1 MKKILAIA
9 AVLILLLTL
18 AVPAFAVDADDVD
31 LVSSVEAEP
40 ETLTATDGTPV
51 VIGPVDEAEVSVG
64 TLVVVV
70 NAVDANVDGVEVYD
84 ISAVDASGNPVD
96 RDTPITV
103 DIPFDQAQLVVAV
116 LIKNDDGSWTS
127 VPFTADAD
135 SVLCQFPHLTPVA
148 FVLGTKVEPA
158 PGTEPAPGPGTE
170 PAPGPGPVP
179 SPQTGY
185 SIALWAILAVAMV
198 ACAGYCFVSAR
209 KKTAE

>member
-18 AVPAFAVDADDVD
+18 AVPAFAVD
-31 LVSSVEAEP
+31 SVTAEP
-40 ETLTATDGTPV
+40 ETITAEDGTPV
-51 VIGPVDEAEVSVG
+51 VVEPVDNDDVDVSK
-64 TLVVVV
+64 LMVVV
-70 NAVDANVDGVEVYD
+70 NKLEANVEGAELFD
-84 ISAVDASGNPVD
+84 ISAVDAAGNPVE

-103 DIPFDQAQLVVAV
+103 DIPFDHPELVVAV
-116 LIKNDDGSWTS
+116 LIQNADGSWTS
-127 VPFTADAD
+127 VPFTVDAD

-148 FVLGTKVEPA
+148 FVLGSKV
-158 PGTEPAPGPGTE
+158 TPAPGPGTV
-170 PAPGPGPVP
+170 PAPGPGTVP

-185 SIALWAILAVAMV
+185 SIALWTILAIAMV

>member
-18 AVPAFAVDADDVD
+18 AVPAFAVDADDVE

-40 ETLTATDGTPV
+40 ENVEATDGTEV
-51 VIGPVDEAEVSVG
+51 VIGPVDEDEVNVG
-64 TLVVVV
+64 TLVIVV
-70 NAVDANVDGVEVYD
+70 NSLDANVDGVEVYD
-84 ISAVDASGNPVD
+84 ISALDADGNPTD

-103 DIPFDQAQLVVAV
+103 DTPFEQALQVVEV
-116 LIKNDDGSWTS
+116 LIKNDDGTWTS
-127 VPFTADAD
+127 VPFTADED

-158 PGTEPAPGPGTE
+158 PGPGTE
-170 PAPGPGPVP
+170 PAPGPGTVP

-185 SIALWAILAVAMV
+185 SIALWTILAVAMI

>member
-18 AVPAFAVDADDVD
+18 AVPAFAVDADDVE

-40 ETLTATDGTPV
+40 ETVEATDGTPV
-51 VIGPVDEAEVSVG
+51 VIGPVDEDEVNVH
-64 TLVVVV
+64 TLVIVV
-70 NAVDANVDGVEVYD
+70 NGLDATVDGVVVYD
-84 ISAVDASGNPVD
+84 ISAVDAEGNPID

-103 DIPFDQAQLVVAV
+103 DIPFEQALQVVEV
-116 LIKNDDGSWTS
+116 LIKNDDGTWTS

-158 PGTEPAPGPGTE
+158 PGPSVEPAPGPGGT
-170 PAPGPGPVP
+170 VP

-185 SIALWAILAVAMV
+185 SIALWTILAVAMI

>member
-18 AVPAFAVDADDVD
+18 AVPAFAVDADDVE

-40 ETLTATDGTPV
+40 ENVEATDGTEV
-51 VIGPVDEAEVSVG
+51 VIGPVDEDEVNVG
-64 TLVVVV
+64 TLVIVV
-70 NAVDANVDGVEVYD
+70 NGLDATVDGVVVYD
-84 ISAVDASGNPVD
+84 ISAVDAEGNPID

-103 DIPFDQAQLVVAV
+103 DIPFEQALQVVEV
-116 LIKNDDGSWTS
+116 LIKNDDGTWTS
-127 VPFTADAD
+127 VPFTADED

-158 PGTEPAPGPGTE
+158 PGPGTE
-170 PAPGPGPVP
+170 PAPGPGTVP

-185 SIALWAILAVAMV
+185 SIALWTILAVAMI

>member
-18 AVPAFAVDADDVD
+18 AVPAFAVDADDVE

-40 ETLTATDGTPV
+40 ENVEATDGTEV
-51 VIGPVDEAEVSVG
+51 VIGPVDEDEVNVG
-64 TLVVVV
+64 TLVIVV
-70 NAVDANVDGVEVYD
+70 NSLDANVDGVEVYD
-84 ISAVDASGNPVD
+84 ISALDADGNPTD

-103 DIPFDQAQLVVAV
+103 DIPFEQALQVVEV
-116 LIKNDDGSWTS
+116 LIKNDDGTWTS
-127 VPFTADAD
+127 VPFTADED

-158 PGTEPAPGPGTE
+158 PGPGTE
-170 PAPGPGPVP
+170 PAPGPGTVP

-185 SIALWAILAVAMV
+185 SIALWTILAVAMI

>member
-18 AVPAFAVDADDVD
+18 AVPAFAVDADDVE

-40 ETLTATDGTPV
+40 ETVEATDGTPV
-51 VIGPVDEAEVSVG
+51 VIGPVDEDEVNVH
-64 TLVVVV
+64 TLVIVV
-70 NAVDANVDGVEVYD
+70 NGLDATVDGVVVYD
-84 ISAVDASGNPVD
+84 ISAVDAEGNPID

-103 DIPFDQAQLVVAV
+103 DIPFEQALQVVEV
-116 LIKNDDGSWTS
+116 LIKNDDGTWTS

-158 PGTEPAPGPGTE
+158 PGPGTE
-170 PAPGPGPVP
+170 PAPGPGTVP

-185 SIALWAILAVAMV
+185 SIALWTILAVAMI

>member
-18 AVPAFAVDADDVD
+18 AVPAFAVDADDVE

-40 ETLTATDGTPV
+40 ENVEATDGTEV
-51 VIGPVDEAEVSVG
+51 VIGPVDEDEVNVG
-64 TLVVVV
+64 TLVIVV
-70 NAVDANVDGVEVYD
+70 NGLDATVDGVVVYD
-84 ISAVDASGNPVD
+84 ISALDADGNEID
-96 RDTPITV
+96 RNSPITV
-103 DIPFDQAQLVVAV
+103 DIPFEQAQQVVAV
-116 LIKNDDGSWTS
+116 LIKNANGTWTS
-127 VPFTADAD
+127 VPFTADED

-158 PGTEPAPGPGTE
+158 PGPGTE
-170 PAPGPGPVP
+170 PAPGPGTVP

-185 SIALWAILAVAMV
+185 SIALWTILAVAMI

>member
-18 AVPAFAVDADDVD
+18 AVPAFAVDADDVE

-40 ETLTATDGTPV
+40 ETVEATDGTPV
-51 VIGPVDEAEVSVG
+51 VIGPVDEDEVNVQ
-64 TLVVVV
+64 TLVIVV
-70 NAVDANVDGVEVYD
+70 NGLDATVDGVVVYD
-84 ISAVDASGNPVD
+84 ISAVDAEGNPID

-103 DIPFDQAQLVVAV
+103 DIPFEQALQVVEV
-116 LIKNDDGSWTS
+116 LIKNDDGTWTS
-127 VPFTADAD
+127 VPFTADED

-158 PGTEPAPGPGTE
+158 PGTGTE
-170 PAPGPGPVP
+170 PAPGPGTVP

-185 SIALWAILAVAMV
+185 SIALWTILAVAMI